1 MNQDH
6 ANRNTPA
13 VGSLGFSTAFWSIS
27 RYRPTESAIETF
39 DWTGRRAS
47 AILPPVSFASS
58 ALEFDVVRVD
68 ADVGAHA
75 RARVIVDVAATEE
88 PLELRLGGQPFVVIM
103 RTPNADR
110 ELAMGFLLSEQI
122 ISAPGDVAEMRY
134 CTDVDGR
141 DTANVLNIWLQ
152 GEAIERAQR
161 AMSGRRHVTANSA
174 CGVCGRRSIED
185 LLAGTRRVDARAD
198 VKRTVIGSLPDTL
211 RAAQPTFDRTGGLHA
226 AGLFTTAGSLRRI
239 AEDVGRHNAVDK
251 VIGASLVADEVPLG
265 DTVLFVSGRTSF
277 EIVQKAVVAGI
288 PIVASVSAPSSLAIE
303 LAREAGVTLIG
314 FVRGGGFN
322 IYTGQERVVL

>member
-1 MNQDH
+1 MYRH
-6 ANRNTPA
+6 AWR
-13 VGSLGFSTAFWSIS
+13 
-27 RYRPTESAIETF
+27 RPPGAPFDGRFGRFRGIGPTGCAIETF
-39 DWTGRRAS
+39 DWTGHRAS
-47 AILPPVSFASS
+47 AILPAVSFTSS

-68 ADVGAHA
+68 ADVTQ
-75 RARVIVDVAATEE
+75 VIVDVAAAEE

-110 ELAMGFLLSEQI
+110 ELATGFLLSEQI
-122 ISAPGDVAEMRY
+122 VMAPGDVAEMRY
-134 CTDVDGR
+134 CTEVDGR

-152 GEAIERAQR
+152 GDATARAQR
-161 AMSGRRHVTANSA
+161 AISERRHVTANSA

-185 LLAGTRRVDARAD
+185 LLAGARAVHAQAE
-198 VKRTVIGSLPDTL
+198 VKRTVIASLPDAL
-211 RAAQPTFDRTGGLHA
+211 RAAQLTFDRTGGLHA
-226 AGLFTTAGSLRRI
+226 AGLFTTAGDLRRI

-251 VIGASLVADEVPLG
+251 VIGASLMANEVPLG

-303 LAREAGVTLIG
+303 LARDAGVTLIG
-314 FVRGGGFN
+314 FVRGAGFN
-322 IYTGQERVVL
+322 IYTGRERVAL